1 MFLQGNMMHSL
12 ERMPGGP
19 IGASKGDDTAAEIR
33 YLAFTT
39 PFWEFLELVR
49 ATTWLPQQYFLV
61 IPKTNPSRSGRM
73 SGRGALLGPVASRFE
88 CSGIS

>member
-1 MFLQGNMMHSL
+1 MGNALQWGDFTGSGRDRREKVNEAAAEIAFAMFLQGNMMHSL

-39 PFWEFLELVR
+39 PFWEF
-49 ATTWLPQQYFLV
+49 W
-61 IPKTNPSRSGRM
+61 NS
-73 SGRGALLGPVASRFE
+73 
-88 CSGIS
+88 